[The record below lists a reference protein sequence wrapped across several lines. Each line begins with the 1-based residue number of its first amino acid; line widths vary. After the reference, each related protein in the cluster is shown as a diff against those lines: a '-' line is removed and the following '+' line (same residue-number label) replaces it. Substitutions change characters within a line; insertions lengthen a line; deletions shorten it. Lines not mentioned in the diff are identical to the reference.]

1 MPELWII
8 AGVVIVAGVGLA
20 IRLNRSRPAEPT
32 ECEFVPAGRDGDLA
46 VQLAKIVGCTPLLA
60 LDAVRH
66 ELDLAP
72 TQTDEVILKR
82 AAYHYRNNLPE
93 REQPRYRDKVRG

>member
-8 AGVVIVAGVGLA
+8 AGVVIVVGVGLA
-20 IRLNRSRPAEPT
+20 IRLNRARPAGPT
-32 ECEFVPAGRDGDLA
+32 ECAFVPEGREGELA
-46 VQLAKIVGCTPLLA
+46 VQLARTVGCTPLLA

-72 TQTDEVILKR
+72 AQTDEVILKR
-82 AAYHYRNNLPE
+82 AAYHYRTNLPE
-93 REQPRYRDKVRG
+93 REPPKYRDKVRG